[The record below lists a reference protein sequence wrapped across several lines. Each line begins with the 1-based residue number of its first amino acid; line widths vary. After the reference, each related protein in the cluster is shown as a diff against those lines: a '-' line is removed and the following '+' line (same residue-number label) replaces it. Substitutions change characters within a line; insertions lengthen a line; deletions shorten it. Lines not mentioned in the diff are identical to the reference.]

1 MRLGPRPAGV
11 AEVALRLMARRGGG
25 GGWTTLLLRPTDDAV
40 AAAEELAQEMEALG
54 GVGVERIESAAD
66 ALALIARLAVSERPA
81 VVVGLDEW
89 PASEWGHLDLL
100 RSRLARAERTALVVS
115 EATYERILR
124 DAPNLESWLGAS
136 VWTYQAD
143 AALLTE
149 EESAR
154 RLAALQ
160 AWSGLSDE
168 EVIARAQARTLPAD
182 PEFAEWLVLLHR
194 GDLL

>member
-25 GGWTTLLLRPTDDAV
+25 GGWTTLLLRATDDTV

-54 GVGVERIESAAD
+54 GVEVERIERAAD
-66 ALALIARLAVSERPA
+66 ALVLIERLSSSEKPA

-100 RSRLARAERTALVVS
+100 RSRLARDERTALVVS

-124 DAPNLESWLGAS
+124 DAPNLESWLSAS
-136 VWTYQAD
+136 VWAYQAD
-143 AALLTE
+143 AALLTKE
-149 EESAR
+149 ERER
-154 RLAALQ
+154 RLAALRV
-160 AWSGLSDE
+160 WSGLSDE
-168 EVIARAQARTLPAD
+168 QVIARAQARTLPAD